1 MVKSNIMKS
10 YIKWIIYS
18 LLIVLVGIQFI
29 PTSINQQE
37 ITPYTDIR
45 KVYTIPDNVLT
56 ILEVSCFDCHS
67 NNTNYPFYSRIQ
79 PMAMLMDKHVREGKE
94 ELNFSEFGDYSD
106 RKKRNKLYSIQN
118 QVKDGE
124 MPLSS
129 YTLMHNDAKL
139 TANEKKL
146 IEEWITNL

>member
-1 MVKSNIMKS
+1 MVKSNKMKS

-18 LLIVLVGIQFI
+18 LLIVFVGIQFI

-67 NNTNYPFYSRIQ
+67 NHTNYPLYSKIQ
-79 PMAMLMDKHVREGKE
+79 PMRMLMDKHVREGKE

-106 RKKRNKLYSIQN
+106 RKKRNKLFSIQN

>member
-1 MVKSNIMKS
+1 MVKSNKMKS

-106 RKKRNKLYSIQN
+106 RKKRNKLFSIQN
-118 QVKDGE
+118 QVKDGK

>member
-1 MVKSNIMKS
+1 MVKSNKMKS

-106 RKKRNKLYSIQN
+106 RKKRNKLFSIQN

>member
-1 MVKSNIMKS
+1 MI
-10 YIKWIIYS
+10 
-18 LLIVLVGIQFI
+18 LVGIQFI
-29 PTSINQQE
+29 PTSINQQD

-45 KVYTIPDNVLT
+45 NVYTIPDNVLT
-56 ILEVSCFDCHS
+56 VLEVSCYDCHS

-106 RKKRNKLYSIQN
+106 RKKRNKLFSIQN

>member
-1 MVKSNIMKS
+1 MVKSNKMKS

-18 LLIVLVGIQFI
+18 LLILLVGIQFI

-106 RKKRNKLYSIQN
+106 RKKRNKLFSIQN

>member
-1 MVKSNIMKS
+1 MKS

-29 PTSINQQE
+29 PTSINQQD

-45 KVYTIPDNVLT
+45 NVYTIPDNVLT
-56 ILEVSCFDCHS
+56 VLEVSCYDCHS

-106 RKKRNKLYSIQN
+106 RKKRNKLFSIQN

-146 IEEWITNL
+146 IEE

>member
-1 MVKSNIMKS
+1 MKS

-106 RKKRNKLYSIQN
+106 RKKRNKLFSIQN

>member
-1 MVKSNIMKS
+1 MVKSNKMKS

-18 LLIVLVGIQFI
+18 LLILLVGIQFI
-29 PTSINQQE
+29 PASTNQQE

-45 KVYTIPDNVLT
+45 KVYAIPDNVLS
-56 ILEVSCFDCHS
+56 ILETSCYDCHS
-67 NNTNYPFYSRIQ
+67 NHTNYPLYSKIQ
-79 PMAMLMDKHVREGKE
+79 PMRMLMDKHVREGKE
-94 ELNFSEFGDYSD
+94 ELNFSEFGNYSD
-106 RKKRNKLYSIQN
+106 RKKRNKMFSIHN
-118 QVKDGE
+118 QIRDGE

-139 TANEKKL
+139 SVSDKKL